1 MPSPDR
7 VTRIGIV
14 SALQEEQ
21 SSLMTAMRNA
31 TVVTAGMRRYVCG
44 QLWEMDCV
52 CVLSRIGKVAAAA
65 TIATLIERFHIT
77 HLLFT
82 GVAGSVTSAV
92 KVGDL
97 VIADRLVQHDMNA
110 FPLFPR
116 FEIPLL
122 KQTCFASDARLTTLL
137 MRAGEDFLRDD
148 MQHLVGNEDR
158 ELFGLHQPRLHRGL
172 IASGDEFIHGND
184 RRAALKQALPDAL
197 AVEMEGAAVAQVCFE
212 FGIPFAVV
220 RTISDDANDHAPRD
234 FMRFLERV
242 AAKYAHGIVQR
253 MMALPITTAQ

>member
-1 MPSPDR
+1 MTSLPQ

-21 SSLMTAMRNA
+21 SSLMTAMHNA

-44 QLWEMDCV
+44 QLWGVDCV
-52 CVLSRIGKVAAAA
+52 CVLSRMGKVAAAA
-65 TIATLIERFHIT
+65 TVATLIERFHIT

-82 GVAGSVTSAV
+82 GVAGSIDSAV

-122 KQTCFASDARLTTLL
+122 TQSRFASDARLTTLL
-137 MRAGEDFLRDD
+137 MNAGEHFLRDD
-148 MQHLVGNEDR
+148 MQHLVGNGDR
-158 ELFGLHQPRLHRGL
+158 DLFGLHQPRLHRGM

-184 RRAALKQALPDAL
+184 RRVALKQALPDAL
-197 AVEMEGAAVAQVCFE
+197 AVDMEGAAVAQVCFE
-212 FGIPFAVV
+212 FGIPFAIV
-220 RTISDDANDHAPRD
+220 RTISDDANDHAQRD
-234 FMRFLERV
+234 FMQFLERV

-253 MMALPITTAQ
+253 MMALQ